1 MGCEGYRCGACDC
14 KGDVKE
20 SSETVSCT
28 PRSPPGKRGKKKQKK
43 YDTSDLL
50 IPAVLSPLR
59 VGYLVVS
66 SLQRYGRLVLH
77 EIILFA
83 VGYGYITKQ

>member
-1 MGCEGYRCGACDC
+1 MH
-14 KGDVKE
+14 
-20 SSETVSCT
+20 STVS
-28 PRSPPGKRGKKKQKK
+28 PRKKREKKQKK

-66 SLQRYGRLVLH
+66 SPCASSSLQRYGRLVLH

-83 VGYGYITKQ
+83 VG